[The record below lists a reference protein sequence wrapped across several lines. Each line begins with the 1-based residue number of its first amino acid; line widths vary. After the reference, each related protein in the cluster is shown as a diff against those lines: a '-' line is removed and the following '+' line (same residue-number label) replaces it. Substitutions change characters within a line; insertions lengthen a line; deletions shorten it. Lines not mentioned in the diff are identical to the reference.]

1 MIHAYNETYLNS
13 VMHNLGAVFDIA
25 INALE
30 IKIDLFADIFANS
43 KIARGIEKGVP
54 NILAGKSATE
64 MLMIILEKDIDYNL
78 VPINRTPEYWAGWV
92 LANAQWYLNKT
103 FKEIISVM
111 PLSTLINMYY
121 PYHEA
126 NEMKII
132 EKIKVHF
139 SQVSS
144 LKMIRKKRK
153 LTQEQLAMLSGVNV
167 RSIRSYEQGDND
179 ILKAQ
184 GDTLLMLARALD
196 CTVEELL
203 Q

>member
-30 IKIDLFADIFANS
+30 IKIDLFVDIFANS
-43 KIARGIEKGVP
+43 KIARGIERGVP

-126 NEMKII
+126 DEMKII

>member
-43 KIARGIEKGVP
+43 KIARGIERGVP

-126 NEMKII
+126 DEMKII

>member
-1 MIHAYNETYLNS
+1 
-13 VMHNLGAVFDIA
+13 
-25 INALE
+25 
-30 IKIDLFADIFANS
+30 
-43 KIARGIEKGVP
+43 
-54 NILAGKSATE
+54 
-64 MLMIILEKDIDYNL
+64 
-78 VPINRTPEYWAGWV
+78 
-92 LANAQWYLNKT
+92 
-103 FKEIISVM
+103 
-111 PLSTLINMYY
+111 
-121 PYHEA
+121 
-126 NEMKII
+126 MKII
-132 EKIKVHF
+132 EKIKDHF

>member
-30 IKIDLFADIFANS
+30 IKIDFFEDIFANS
-43 KIARGIEKGVP
+43 KIARGIERGVP

-126 NEMKII
+126 DEKKII
-132 EKIKVHF
+132 EKNKDLF
-139 SQVSS
+139 SQVFS

-153 LTQEQLAMLSGVNV
+153 
-167 RSIRSYEQGDND
+167 
-179 ILKAQ
+179 
-184 GDTLLMLARALD
+184 
-196 CTVEELL
+196 
-203 Q
+203 

>member
-1 MIHAYNETYLNS
+1 MIHAYNDTYLNS

-43 KIARGIEKGVP
+43 KIARGIERGVP

-92 LANAQWYLNKT
+92 LANSQWYLNKT

-111 PLSTLINMYY
+111 PLSTLVNLYY
-121 PYHEA
+121 PYHETD
-126 NEMKII
+126 EMKII
-132 EKIKVHF
+132 EKIKDHF